1 MKASGGKESWFLKI
15 RMTNMT
21 NKQVF
26 RAGLTGLAGIL
37 LCTVSVSFLAAQE
50 SNTAVYAAMKGA
62 AKLRMVQTN
71 FAGDVVSIIDPA
83 TNKVVGE
90 IPGIEMA
97 HGINVAKDNSQIYV
111 AQESTA
117 SLLVVDG
124 KTLQITKRIPLSG
137 SPNLVQLTPDG
148 KRMYVSI
155 NLRWDVVS
163 NFPQLQAEP
172 SGGVDVI
179 DVASLEKIKTI
190 SIPGG
195 IHDIYVTPDGKYVVA
210 GANRNQ
216 VPACKCGVSAPTN
229 LGSVIDTQ
237 TNEIAWTFSMNPAAS
252 PMAISKKPD
261 GSTDKIYAQNGGDN
275 GFRVIDFDTHVVSSF
290 VKLPDIAPAL
300 QNRGGSHGIGITSD
314 QKTLLVN
321 SGRNSAVYAYSLPD
335 LKLLGGAALSGKGAN
350 WLVITPDDKTVYVA
364 NPETNNV
371 SVVDIK
377 SMKETAVIPV
387 GFAPSRNVMWIA
399 P

>member
-1 MKASGGKESWFLKI
+1 
-15 RMTNMT
+15 MTNMT
-21 NKQVF
+21 NKQMLHGALTAF
-26 RAGLTGLAGIL
+26 AGLL
-37 LCTVSVSFLAAQE
+37 LCTVSSSYVAAQE
-50 SNTAVYAAMKGA
+50 ANAAVYASMKGNP
-62 AKLRMVQTN
+62 KLRLVQTN
-71 FAGDVVSIIDPA
+71 FAGDAVSIIDPA
-83 TNKVVGE
+83 TNKVVAQ

-117 SLLVVDG
+117 SVLIVDG
-124 KTLQITKRIPLSG
+124 KTLQVTKRIPLSG
-137 SPNLVQLTPDG
+137 SPNLIQLTPDG
-148 KRMYVSI
+148 KKMYVAI

-163 NFPQLQAEP
+163 NFPALQAEM
-172 SGGVDVI
+172 SGGVDII
-179 DVASLEKIKTI
+179 DVPSLTKTKTI
-190 SIPGG
+190 AIPGG
-195 IHDIYVTPDGKYVVA
+195 IHDMYLTPDGKYVIA

-229 LGSVIDTQ
+229 LGYVIDTKA
-237 TNEIAWTFSMNPAAS
+237 NEIAWTWTMSPAAS

-275 GFRVIDFDTHVVSSF
+275 GFRVIDFDTHAVSSF

-314 QKTLLVN
+314 QKTLLVD

-335 LKLLGGAALSGKGAN
+335 LKLIGSAPLSGKGAN

-364 NPETNNV
+364 NPQTNNV
-371 SVVDIK
+371 SVVDIAT
-377 SMKETAVIPV
+377 MKETAVVPV
-387 GFAPSRNVMWIA
+387 GFAPSRNTMWVA

>member
-1 MKASGGKESWFLKI
+1 
-15 RMTNMT
+15 MT

-26 RAGLTGLAGIL
+26 RAALTGFAGLL
-37 LCTVSVSFLAAQE
+37 LCTASPSLVTAQE
-50 SNTAVYAAMKGA
+50 ANAAVYAAMKGNP
-62 AKLRMVQTN
+62 KLRLVQTN
-71 FAGDVVSIIDPA
+71 FAGDAISIINPA
-83 TNKVVGE
+83 TNKVVAE

-117 SLLVVDG
+117 SILVVDG
-124 KTLQITKRIPLSG
+124 KTLQVTKRIPLSG
-137 SPNLVQLTPDG
+137 SPNLIQLTPDG

-172 SGGVDVI
+172 SGGIDII

-190 SIPGG
+190 PIPGG
-195 IHDIYVTPDGKYVVA
+195 IHDMYLTPDGKYMVA

-229 LGSVIDTQ
+229 LGYLFDTQ
-237 TNEIAWTFSMNPAAS
+237 TNEVAWTFSMNPSAS

-335 LKLLGGAALSGKGAN
+335 LKLLGGAQLSGKGAN
-350 WLVITPDDKTVYVA
+350 WLVIAPDDKTVYVA

-371 SVVDIK
+371 SVVDIAT
-377 SMKETAVIPV
+377 MKETTVIPV
-387 GFAPSRNVMWIA
+387 GFAPSRNTMWVA

>member
-1 MKASGGKESWFLKI
+1 
-15 RMTNMT
+15 MTNMT

-26 RAGLTGLAGIL
+26 RGALTALAGML
-37 LCTVSVSFLAAQE
+37 LCTVSSSFAAAQE
-50 SNTAVYAAMKGA
+50 ANAAVYAAMKGNP
-62 AKLRMVQTN
+62 KLRLVQTN

-97 HGINVAKDNSQIYV
+97 HGISVAKDNSQIYV
-111 AQESTA
+111 AQESTG

-137 SPNLVQLTPDG
+137 SPNLVQPTPDG
-148 KRMYVSI
+148 KRIYVSI

-172 SGGVDVI
+172 SGGIDVI
-179 DVASLEKIKTI
+179 DTASFEKVKTI
-190 SIPGG
+190 PIPGG
-195 IHDIYVTPDGKYVVA
+195 IHDMYLTPDGKYAIA
-210 GANRNQ
+210 GANRNE

-229 LGSVIDTQ
+229 LGYVIDTQ
-237 TNEIAWTFSMNPAAS
+237 TNETVWTWTMSPAAS

-314 QKTLLVN
+314 QKTLLVD

-335 LKLLGGAALSGKGAN
+335 LKLIGSTPLSGKGAN

-364 NPETNNV
+364 NPESNNV
-371 SVVDIK
+371 SAVDIAT
-377 SMKETAVIPV
+377 MKETAVIPV
-387 GFAPSRNVMWIA
+387 GFAPSRNTMWVA

>member
-1 MKASGGKESWFLKI
+1 
-15 RMTNMT
+15 
-21 NKQVF
+21 
-26 RAGLTGLAGIL
+26 
-37 LCTVSVSFLAAQE
+37 
-50 SNTAVYAAMKGA
+50 
-62 AKLRMVQTN
+62 
-71 FAGDVVSIIDPA
+71 
-83 TNKVVGE
+83 VGE
-90 IPGIEMA
+90 IKGIEMA
-97 HGINVAKDNSQIYV
+97 HGITVAKDNSQIYI
-111 AQESTA
+111 AQEFTKSV
-117 SLLVVDG
+117 LVVDG
-124 KTLQITKRIPLSG
+124 KTLQVTKRIALSG
-137 SPNLVQLTPDG
+137 DPNLVQVTPDG
-148 KRMYVSI
+148 KTMYVAI

-179 DVASLEKIKTI
+179 DAASYEKIKTI
-190 SIPGG
+190 PIPGG
-195 IHDIYVTPDGKYVVA
+195 IHDLYLTPDGKYVVA

-229 LGSVIDTQ
+229 LGYVIDTK
-237 TNEIAWTFSMNPAAS
+237 TNEIAWTWTMSPAAS

-290 VKLPDIAPAL
+290 LKLPDIAPAL

-314 QKTLLVN
+314 QKTLLVD

-335 LKLLGGAALSGKGAN
+335 LKLIGSAPLSGKGAN
-350 WLVITPDDKTVYVA
+350 WLVIAPDDKTVYVA

-371 SVVDIK
+371 SVVDIAT
-377 SMKETAVIPV
+377 MKETAVVPV
-387 GFAPSRNVMWIA
+387 GFAPSRNTMWVA